1 MPAFDLQAAARQG
14 RSGTIPPTWTRFP
27 ISRVTLWLNFISYG
41 LGALI
46 FLTIPLI
53 YLLITRASSQN
64 ISLLEAL
71 VAFILG
77 LIFLRIS
84 LGLLPPVI
92 QRARH
97 FLLVTPDGFVQV
109 AGRKVVGLAFTE
121 ISSARA
127 EPGLLGA
134 KLVVHQRAGK
144 ALVLPIGRIYG
155 GRTLRK
161 MEEALSASAK
171 AQAANATAESQKK
184 SQTASAPSGGQK
196 KVSTVGAKASS
207 PKRARKARH
216 EREKER

>member
-1 MPAFDLQAAARQG
+1 MAAFDIQEAARQG
-14 RSGTIPPTWTRFP
+14 RSGTIPPTWTKFS
-27 ISRVTLWLNFISYG
+27 ISRVTLWLNFMSYG

-46 FLTIPLI
+46 FLAIPLV
-53 YLLITRASSQN
+53 YLLITRASNQS

-92 QRARH
+92 QGVRH

-134 KLVVHQRAGK
+134 KLVVHRRAGK
-144 ALVLPIGRIYG
+144 TLVLPIGRVYG

-161 MEEALSASAK
+161 MEEALNATVKAQTASATIESQKKPQTASAAADSQKKAPTASAK
-171 AQAANATAESQKK
+171 A
-184 SQTASAPSGGQK
+184 
-196 KVSTVGAKASS
+196 SS
-207 PKRARKARH
+207 SRRAKRARR
-216 EREKER
+216 